1 MSPAPAPT
9 QFPLV
14 ENVPLTSTLSGSTP
28 PPAAAEPKR
37 EPIAPPRPAAAVPPP
52 MPPPP
57 PTRAPEP
64 LSDADAGWVANEFPE
79 SEAPAKRSPLALILS
94 IGGLLALLGLV
105 VYLSLN
111 KHPSEHISSTSRTA
125 ADSVAAPI
133 ETGPQAAPL
142 NQTVAEP
149 ETIRVRPTNPAPAVR
164 PRPAAPVRDSAVVVP
179 PTASTEPDSS
189 TTP

>member
-1 MSPAPAPT
+1 
-9 QFPLV
+9 
-14 ENVPLTSTLSGSTP
+14 
-28 PPAAAEPKR
+28 
-37 EPIAPPRPAAAVPPP
+37 

-57 PTRAPEP
+57 PRATASEP
-64 LSDADAGWVANEFPE
+64 LPDTDAGWVADEFPE
-79 SEAPAKRSPLALILS
+79 SEVPAKRSPLALILS

-111 KHPSEHISSTSRTA
+111 KHPSERISSTSRTA

-133 ETGPQAAPL
+133 ETGPQAEPL

-149 ETIRVRPTNPAPAVR
+149 ETIRVRPTNPAPVVR
-164 PRPAAPVRDSAVVVP
+164 PRPAAPVRDSAVAVP
-179 PTASTEPDSS
+179 PAASTEPDSS